1 MTVMNDPKLD
11 LTALQRSLSSL
22 EESLEVVSDTEWF
35 NDQAPKVQNTL
46 IAGVIQNF
54 EFVYEVGFKMLRRQL
69 ELEAASPDEVD
80 QGSFRDLLR
89 LAAEK
94 GLIRDVEAWFGY
106 RRMRNITAHTYDHD
120 KARQVYQGTLLFI
133 SDARA
138 LLTSLEAR
146 NG

>member
-1 MTVMNDPKLD
+1 MNDSTLD
-11 LTALQRSLSSL
+11 LSALQRALTSL
-22 EESLEVVSDTEWF
+22 EDSLEVVSDSEWF
-35 NDQAPKVQNTL
+35 NEQSLKVQNTL

-54 EFVYEVGFKMLRRQL
+54 EFVYEVGFKMIKRQI
-69 ELEAASPDEVD
+69 ELESASPEEVD
-80 QGSFRDLLR
+80 QGSFRDVLR

-106 RRMRNITAHTYDHD
+106 RRMRNITAHTYDHE
-120 KARQVYQGTLLFI
+120 KAQQVYQGTLLFI
-133 SDARA
+133 NDARA